1 MDLGLLISQI
11 QSVDGALKHEASKA
25 VNRLLTIR
33 NWLIGYYIVE
43 YEQKGEDRA
52 RYGAGLLNVLADEL
66 NIKGLSFTALKLNRL
81 FYISYPQIIDV
92 VPQQFIFKNS
102 SNQIGQ
108 TLSDQFTLENNVNQI
123 SQTLS
128 DQFIL
133 DNDGNQIEQTLSA
146 QFKEEKIS
154 MQSADLSPEAQ
165 LATKIVEKL
174 SFSHITLLLSV
185 DDALKRAYYAIEAIK
200 GTWSVR
206 ELKRQINSLLFE
218 RSGISKKPEQLLQT
232 LNVAADK
239 HTHPPFVK
247 DIYTFE
253 FLGLPVKNA
262 VEETDL
268 ETALLD
274 NLQEFLLE
282 MGHGFCLEARQKRI
296 LIGDEYFF
304 IDLVFYHRILKCHV
318 LVDLKIEEFSH
329 NNAGQLN
336 TYINYYKKE
345 VMLQG
350 DNPPI
355 GILLVTNKNNALV
368 EYATAGMDEK
378 LFVRQYMLEL
388 PDKKQIEAF
397 INKELQ
403 SL

>member
-1 MDLGLLISQI
+1 VNIEILISQI
-11 QSVDGALKHEASKA
+11 QSLDGSLKQEANRA
-25 VNRLLTIR
+25 VNRLLTLR

-43 YEQKGEDRA
+43 YEQKGEDKGK
-52 RYGAGLLNVLADEL
+52 YGSSLLQVLSSSL
-66 NIKGLSFTALKLNRL
+66 SIKGLSVTNLKINRD
-81 FYISYPQIIDV
+81 FYIKYPQIRQTVSDEFGKKYINWLSTTYEINSKEIQIRQTVSDESE
-92 VPQQFIFKNS
+92 NS
-102 SNQIGQ
+102 SFDI
-108 TLSDQFTLENNVNQI
+108 T
-123 SQTLS
+123 
-128 DQFIL
+128 
-133 DNDGNQIEQTLSA
+133 SA
-146 QFKEEKIS
+146 TSGEIQLAEKI
-154 MQSADLSPEAQ
+154 
-165 LATKIVEKL
+165 INKL
-174 SFSHITLLLSV
+174 SFSHITLLL
-185 DDALKRAYYAIEAIK
+185 DIENTLKRTFYAIEAIK

-218 RSGISKKPEQLLQT
+218 RSGISKNPELLLQKT
-232 LNVAADK
+232 ELNSTDN
-239 HTHPPFVK
+239 HTSFIK

-268 ETALLD
+268 ESALLD

-296 LIGDEYFF
+296 LIGNEYYF

-318 LVDLKIEEFSH
+318 LVDLKIEEFNH

-345 VMLQG
+345 VQLRE

-355 GILLVTNKNNALV
+355 GILMVTNKNDTLV

-378 LFVRQYMLEL
+378 LFVREYMLEL
-388 PDKKQIEAF
+388 PDKKQIAAF
-397 INKELQ
+397 INKELK